1 MTLRATSALGHPAL
15 PVIAIAIMTAVVAV
29 QMVKDV
35 MGVMI
40 IMKIAMVTVVVTG
53 ICLVGLGGMYKVLLK
68 GHSKLYGRADLP
80 SNIQQ
85 HTPKSN
91 HSLFH
96 VLLVRS
102 LHYVSCT
109 KVSHCIILTGRQ
121 NF

>member
-15 PVIAIAIMTAVVAV
+15 PVIVTAIMTAVVAV

-53 ICLVGLGGMYKVLLK
+53 ICLVALGGMYKVLLK
-68 GHSKLYGRADLP
+68 GHSQLYSRADLP

-85 HTPKSN
+85 HKPKSN
-91 HSLFH
+91 CSLFH
-96 VLLVRS
+96 VLLVQS
-102 LHYVSCT
+102 LHHVSCT
-109 KVSHCIILTGRQ
+109 KVSQCIILTGG
-121 NF
+121 